1 MTCPSLDQFGGI
13 VAVDAAGHD
22 QAVCLHDVEGLMGGV
37 VDDDAHAVL
46 LLCDVGLKEVQQVMG
61 VDAVECLLTAL
72 VEEVADFLDDRL
84 TLDPQTKNAP
94 R

>member
-1 MTCPSLDQFGGI
+1 ML
-13 VAVDAAGHD
+13 
-22 QAVCLHDVEGLMGGV
+22 GV

-72 VEEVADFLDDRL
+72 VEEVADLLDDRL
-84 TLDPQTKNAP
+84 PLIHWKTAGTIDDCEEVGKNGSVNDAKDV
-94 R
+94 

>member
-1 MTCPSLDQFGGI
+1 
-13 VAVDAAGHD
+13 
-22 QAVCLHDVEGLMGGV
+22 MGGV

-72 VEEVADFLDDRL
+72 IEQIAGFLYDCLTLLNRPRTCLANEGEEVGKNGSVDDAK
-84 TLDPQTKNAP
+84 DV
-94 R
+94 